1 MSKQTLAA
9 RVTNGRDVEYYDHDS
24 GNTVL
29 AFRQPNGSL
38 PCFGVTDAIT
48 AHSGGGQASAVALTT
63 TINRVTTVAAA
74 ADSVALPAAKAGL
87 FCVVSNMAA
96 LNSMNVFPATGDAIN
111 ALSANAAFAV
121 AADKTAVFF
130 SPADGIWVAILTA

>member
-29 AFRQPNGSL
+29 AFRQPNASL
-38 PCFGVTDAIT
+38 PCFGATDAIT
-48 AHSGGGQASAVALTT
+48 AHAGGGQAGAVPLTT
-63 TINRVTTVAAA
+63 TVNRVTTVGTA
-74 ADSVALPAAKAGL
+74 ADSVLLPAAKAGL

-96 LNSMNVFPATGDAIN
+96 LNSMDVFPATGDLIN
-111 ALSANAAFAV
+111 ALAANAAFAV
-121 AADKTAVFF
+121 AADKTAMFF
-130 SPADGIWVAILTA
+130 SPADGVWVAILTA